1 MAQPS
6 VYMEGFHPR
15 FVPLTQY
22 EPFHAHKKF
31 LMKVPSA
38 VCSLFHLLFQRLISQ
53 LKDLMWSDPDDIE
66 NWAVS
71 PRGAGWLFGGTV
83 VNEVIIHS
91 LSHFSDILIMLAS
104 KFNHVNSLKLIAR
117 AHQLVQEGF
126 KYMFD
131 KQLVTVWS
139 APNYCYR
146 CGNKASI
153 MTVHED
159 GSNSFS
165 VYDAAPENERDKGQ
179 FKRLVSFFLL
189 LLLAAH

>member
-1 MAQPS
+1 MAFRWKRRQRGKGPIHRKHFV
-6 VYMEGFHPR
+6 VY
-15 FVPLTQY
+15 
-22 EPFHAHKKF
+22 
-31 LMKVPSA
+31 
-38 VCSLFHLLFQRLISQ
+38 LLFTL
-53 LKDLMWSDPDDIE
+53 P
-66 NWAVS
+66 
-71 PRGAGWLFGGTV
+71 F
-83 VNEVIIHS
+83 
-91 LSHFSDILIMLAS
+91 
-104 KFNHVNSLKLIAR
+104 KFNHVNSLNLIAR

-159 GSNSFS
+159 GSNSFG

-179 FKRLVSFFLL
+179 FKRLVSDFLF
-189 LLLAAH
+189 LAAECSCLGMPPD

>member
-1 MAQPS
+1 
-6 VYMEGFHPR
+6 
-15 FVPLTQY
+15 
-22 EPFHAHKKF
+22 
-31 LMKVPSA
+31 
-38 VCSLFHLLFQRLISQ
+38 
-53 LKDLMWSDPDDIE
+53 MWSDPDEIE

-71 PRGAGWLFGGTV
+71 PRGAGWLFGGSV
-83 VNEVIIHS
+83 VKEVRIPIYRKVYFIFCG
-91 LSHFSDILIMLAS
+91 LLIAFVS

-159 GSNSFS
+159 ESNSFA

-179 FKRLVSFFLL
+179 FKRLVSHCVNFFLF
-189 LLLAAH
+189 LADR